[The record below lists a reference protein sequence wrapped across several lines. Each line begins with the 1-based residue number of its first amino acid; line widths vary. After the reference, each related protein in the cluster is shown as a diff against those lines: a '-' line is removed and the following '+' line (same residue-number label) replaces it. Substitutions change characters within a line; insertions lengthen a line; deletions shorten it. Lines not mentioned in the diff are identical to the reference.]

1 MQSWA
6 TFLRNHGHEIWA
18 FDSLQAYDLLF
29 RPLFAFFLAPA
40 VSSACRCSPNSSSGG
55 QILQVE
61 EGNRP
66 SAGELRQRPV
76 PAFDRLVLDVGGAGQ
91 RSWRDR
97 RHYSVPDPRAA
108 PRDRAA
114 QAPEGGGGGRPRLSI
129 NSPAGGDWHCRH
141 NLLPCVQLSDRSNAV
156 STLQAVHLA
165 PGASSGEGAGDVPG
179 AARATCGR

>member
-18 FDSLQAYDLLF
+18 FDSPQAYDLLF

-76 PAFDRLVLDVGGAGQ
+76 PALDRLVLDEERREGLQQELVRLGLRLGLDQ
-91 RSWRDR
+91 RRLR
-97 RHYSVPDPRAA
+97 VPLDLGDLGLR
-108 PRDRAA
+108 
-114 QAPEGGGGGRPRLSI
+114 EGLLALQLVLRLL
-129 NSPAGGDWHCRH
+129 G
-141 NLLPCVQLSDRSNAV
+141 
-156 STLQAVHLA
+156 LA
-165 PGASSGEGAGDVPG
+165 PSRAG
-179 AARATCGR
+179 